1 MLVNKHNTIKLEN
14 KCKSKNRDVFYTRL
28 NKSDLEKYI
37 IEKSNKLTYKKM
49 GNKEEILKGK
59 THLSLIKGEQ
69 KLVIVYDDVINS
81 MQEYSNQ
88 QNKQLLDKNN
98 QLGELYSNTDVELQS
113 YKKSSKDWCD
123 KAMLKHNQFLEYK
136 RESEKKISELLA
148 RVDELEKANVKHV
161 ELLKYIRDNPK
172 TWKSGGA
179 GGQDQYAGLPPML
192 RYIDEIIDQLT
203 SKY

>member
-1 MLVNKHNTIKLEN
+1 
-14 KCKSKNRDVFYTRL
+14 
-28 NKSDLEKYI
+28 
-37 IEKSNKLTYKKM
+37 M
-49 GNKEEILKGK
+49 GNKEEIPKKIYLQIGDEVD
-59 THLSLIKGEQ
+59 LSVTSFSQLNHEFITWCSEKCFKNDLEYIS
-69 KLVIVYDDVINS
+69 K
-81 MQEYSNQ
+81 EYSYQ
-88 QNKQLLDKNN
+88 QNK
-98 QLGELYSNTDVELQS
+98 
-113 YKKSSKDWCD
+113 
-123 KAMLKHNQFLEYK
+123 
-136 RESEKKISELLA
+136 ELLA

>member
-1 MLVNKHNTIKLEN
+1 
-14 KCKSKNRDVFYTRL
+14 
-28 NKSDLEKYI
+28 
-37 IEKSNKLTYKKM
+37 M
-49 GNKEEILKGK
+49 GNKEEIPKKIYLQIGDEVD
-59 THLSLIKGEQ
+59 LSVTSFSQLNHEFITWCSEKCFKNDLEYIS
-69 KLVIVYDDVINS
+69 K
-81 MQEYSNQ
+81 EYSYQ
-88 QNKQLLDKNN
+88 QNKELLDKIS
-98 QLGELYSNTDVELQS
+98 ELENSLEINKKLRHEDTNDFVKALNEYS
-113 YKKSSKDWCD
+113 D
-123 KAMLKHNQFLEYK
+123 KNK
-136 RESEKKISELLA
+136 ELLA